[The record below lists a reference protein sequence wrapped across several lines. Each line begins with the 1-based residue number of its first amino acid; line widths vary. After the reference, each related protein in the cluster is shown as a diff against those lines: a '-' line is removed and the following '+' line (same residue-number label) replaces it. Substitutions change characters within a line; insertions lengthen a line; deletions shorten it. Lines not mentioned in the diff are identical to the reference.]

1 MNAAVKEQVSKQSGV
16 AMTGYKFAAAIVAA
30 NFAAVFISAMLPTPL
45 YPLYR
50 EAFGFGGVTLTL
62 IYAIYVLGNMVAMVF
77 FGRLSDQIGRRKVAI
92 PAIFVAAASA
102 FVFLLAENTTWLYPA
117 RILSGLATGLVAGS
131 SAAWIAELFP
141 AERRHTAGLVA
152 SAGNFMGL
160 GLGPI
165 IGGVLA
171 TFAPFPLHLPFVVYL
186 GILAVIFLAVRT
198 VPETVPNPKKRWAD
212 ISLKP
217 RFGVPAQIRKAFLSP
232 GVTGFSTFSL
242 IGFYGA
248 LIPGLVVSSL
258 GVTSP
263 LISGTIVFE
272 LFIVAT
278 ITLGLS
284 AGLTP
289 RTAMLSCLVLL
300 PASLWT
306 LMLAE
311 YLHSLQ
317 VVAIATFI
325 GGVAAAFGYRGS
337 LQVVN
342 AICPPDQRSEVVSVL
357 MFCMFAGNAI
367 PVIGIAALAAATS
380 PQIAHAVFAGVITSF
395 AMFAFVVGSQ
405 TIRTE
410 KS

>member
-1 MNAAVKEQVSKQSGV
+1 MNSVAKNQPTTGV
-16 AMTGYKFAAAIVAA
+16 GTSLKGYKLAAAIVAA

-45 YPLYR
+45 YPIYR
-50 EAFGFGGVTLTL
+50 ETFGFGGVTLTF

-92 PAIFVAAASA
+92 PAIFVAAVST
-102 FVFLLAENTTWLYPA
+102 FVFLYAESTTWLYSA

-141 AERRHTAGLVA
+141 AERRPTAALVA

-160 GLGPI
+160 GLGPM
-165 IGGVLA
+165 IGGILA
-171 TFAPFPLHLPFVVYL
+171 TFAPSPLHLPFMVYL
-186 GILAVIFLAVRT
+186 GILVAIFLAVRI

-217 RFGVPAQIRKAFLSP
+217 RFGVPASIRKAFLSP
-232 GVTGFSTFSL
+232 AVTGFSTFSL

-248 LIPGLVVSSL
+248 LIPGLVVGSL

-263 LISGTIVFE
+263 LISGSIVFE

-278 ITLGLS
+278 ITLALS
-284 AGLTP
+284 AKLTP

-300 PASLWT
+300 PTSLWT

-311 YLHSLQ
+311 YLHSLHI
-317 VVAIATFI
+317 VAVATFI
-325 GGVAAAFGYRGS
+325 GGIAAAFGYRGS

-342 AICPPDQRSEVVSVL
+342 AICPPEQRSEVVSVL

-367 PVIGIAALAAATS
+367 PVIGIAALATATS
-380 PQIAHAVFAGVITSF
+380 TQIAHGAFAGVITCF
-395 AMFAFVVGSQ
+395 AIFAFLVGS
-405 TIRTE
+405 RML
-410 KS
+410 KPGKV